1 MKKNLVLRLLLMTA
15 FAFMLHSC
23 VHDEIYTSSEPKSKE
38 YHSKSLWKEDEKYIE
53 NVMKVF
59 EKYGDENYFTANF
72 GNIYWDYAIT
82 MGTKETF
89 LEAPVIKNGK
99 VNFILV
105 VEKEGDRVF
114 FRRKDNEE
122 SKKFFNALVFNDR
135 SRYKIAATDGM
146 ANTSPTNKG
155 CLTTVITWT
164 WTNEDGSAGPTYTY
178 YETHCTGPALDCQS
192 IYESGSC
199 GGSTGGGGTGSGGGS
214 GGGNG
219 GYPYTPV
226 QNPCEKA
233 KNNNVKAK
241 ELLSNTKIA
250 VAESQ
255 LTSTLSSDTN
265 EKSFSF
271 GKDANGNYE
280 TTPIKTATAGNQVGL
295 QADNP
300 NLIIEGGAH
309 THTKDLFNCFSAGDI
324 YSLQGANTINP
335 SFNIFFVFA
344 NGGVVYA
351 LTVTDPI
358 KYADFVANHSAGN
371 NLDMATSYWKETS
384 PIYID
389 MENAR
394 KQFQNQGLSED
405 DAMANA
411 TALVLNKYEIG
422 ASLSQKDSSGNFK
435 SIFVNENI
443 TNINVGGIS
452 VPINTYSQT
461 TDCNLKP

>member
-23 VHDEIYTSSEPKSKE
+23 VHDEITTSVNPQSKE
-38 YHSKSLWKEDEKYIE
+38 YHSKSLWKEDERYIE
-53 NVMKVF
+53 NVIKVF

-135 SRYKIAATDGM
+135 SRYKITATDGM
-146 ANTSPTNKG
+146 ANTSLTNKG
-155 CLTTVITWT
+155 CLTTEITWT

-219 GYPYTPV
+219 GYPYPQTPV

-233 KNNNVKAK
+233 KSIFNNTAVKSRYEALKGKVSDPK
-241 ELLSNTKIA
+241 ETGYGFTTITGPDGNPTT
-250 VAESQ
+250 Q
-255 LTSTLSSDTN
+255 TN
-265 EKSFSF
+265 PLNP
-271 GKDANGNYE
+271 DATNPDKMKVGIFP
-280 TTPIKTATAGNQVGL
+280 TTYGYS
-295 QADNP
+295 
-300 NLIIEGGAH
+300 H
-309 THTKDLFNCFSAGDI
+309 TH
-324 YSLQGANTINP
+324 
-335 SFNIFFVFA
+335 
-344 NGGVVYA
+344 
-351 LTVTDPI
+351 
-358 KYADFVANHSAGN
+358 
-371 NLDMATSYWKETS
+371 
-384 PIYID
+384 
-389 MENAR
+389 
-394 KQFQNQGLSED
+394 
-405 DAMANA
+405 
-411 TALVLNKYEIG
+411 LNKKDGNVSVKIFSPADINTFLVILKNAMSNG
-422 ASLSQKDSSGNFK
+422 TPMDQVFGGMVASDPDS
-435 SIFVNENI
+435 I
-443 TNINVGGIS
+443 TNIYQIQYTGNGTNLPAEFTEQQLDSLKAWYTDEAQDIQTEQGELTHTDLQKLFNDTLKKMNFKDVVLFKIEGSSNV
-452 VPINTYSQT
+452 VEKINYDEYGSPTENK
-461 TDCNLKP
+461 CL